1 MINTK
6 YTIREQ
12 NEALILQK
20 IIDEHTISRASL
32 STLTNLNKASV
43 SSITKKLL
51 DEQLISEVGIGV
63 SSNIGGRKPI
73 LLEFNGLSALS
84 LSLDIGTDYIE
95 GILSFIDGKII
106 KKIKH
111 RKMVI
116 SNEKIIVLIKS
127 IIKDL
132 LEIEPETPHGIVGL
146 SIAIHGTVNN
156 NNIIFTPN
164 YSLDKIDLLK
174 LLEEQYNFPIFIEN
188 EANLAA
194 LGEYAFSSK
203 SNNLISISIHSGIG
217 AGIVENGLLKQ
228 GKHGNAGEI
237 GHSILYPNGKLCPCG
252 NHGCLEQ
259 YISNNVL
266 YKEIESILSLEN
278 LTSEDIQYHYNQ
290 GNQEVITIL
299 EENINL
305 LSVGINN
312 LSVLFDPDLVIINSS
327 VYQKIPSL
335 LDKLQQKMVSNFSK
349 DIILQNSPLQNNATL
364 LGGTIK
370 VAQNFLNIDNLK
382 FIK

>member
-1 MINTK
+1 
-6 YTIREQ
+6 
-12 NEALILQK
+12 
-20 IIDEHTISRASL
+20 
-32 STLTNLNKASV
+32 
-43 SSITKKLL
+43 
-51 DEQLISEVGIGV
+51 
-63 SSNIGGRKPI
+63 
-73 LLEFNGLSALS
+73 
-84 LSLDIGTDYIE
+84 
-95 GILSFIDGKII
+95 
-106 KKIKH
+106 
-111 RKMVI
+111 MVI